1 MTKIFEKNNHNMKY
15 NKEYSNEKR
24 SLYYNNLTL
33 EPKRVFLKF
42 SIFAICLSIYTITTR
57 CETCLSAI
65 K

>member
-1 MTKIFEKNNHNMKY
+1 MKY

-24 SLYYNNLTL
+24 SIYYNNLTL
-33 EPKRVFLKF
+33 EPKTVFLKF
-42 SIFAICLSIYTITTR
+42 SVFAICISIYTIATR